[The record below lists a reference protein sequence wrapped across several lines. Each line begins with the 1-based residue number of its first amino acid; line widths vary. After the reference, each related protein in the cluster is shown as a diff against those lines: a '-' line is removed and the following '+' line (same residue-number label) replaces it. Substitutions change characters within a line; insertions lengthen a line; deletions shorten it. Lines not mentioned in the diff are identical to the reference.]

1 MELDLRNEFRYL
13 LDPNPM
19 TGKNISKDRLAEL
32 GTLAG
37 GLAHEIKNPL
47 STIAL
52 NLALLREDWEGGE
65 SAKEKRAL
73 KKIAL
78 LEREVARL
86 ETIVNDFLR
95 YAKGKELRL
104 ESCDLNRVV
113 QEVADF
119 IEPEAKRAGVQIRT
133 LFAPDLPKIALDRDA
148 FRQALLNLLVNA
160 REAMPQGGELLL
172 RTAVSGDAR
181 TREATLEVTDTGVG
195 MAPDVLAQCF
205 DIYYS
210 TKRGGTGLGL
220 PTVRRIVEAHGGD
233 ISVQSDAGRGTRFLL
248 RFPAQS

>member
-1 MELDLRNEFRYL
+1 MAKRE
-13 LDPNPM
+13 
-19 TGKNISKDRLAEL
+19 ISKDRLAEL

-52 NLALLREDWEGGE
+52 NLALLREDWEKGE
-65 SAKEKRAL
+65 TPKEKRTL

-95 YAKGKELRL
+95 FAKGKELKL
-104 ESCDLNRVV
+104 EPCDLNRVV
-113 QEVADF
+113 QEVTDF
-119 IEPEAKRAGVQIRT
+119 IEPEAKRVGVQIRT
-133 LFAPDLPKIALDRDA
+133 LFASDLPKVGLDRDA
-148 FRQALLNLLVNA
+148 FRQALLNLFVNA

-172 RTAVSGDAR
+172 RTMRGSDNDVP
-181 TREATLEVTDTGVG
+181 EVCLEVTDTGGG
-195 MAPDVLAQCF
+195 MTPEVLDHCF

-220 PTVRRIVEAHGGD
+220 PTVRRIVEGHGGE
-233 ISVQSDAGRGTRFLL
+233 ISVQSESGRGTRFLI
-248 RFPAQS
+248 RFPIRS

>member
-1 MELDLRNEFRYL
+1 MS
-13 LDPNPM
+13 
-19 TGKNISKDRLAEL
+19 GKNISKDRLAEL

-52 NLALLREDWEGGE
+52 NLSLLREDWADGE
-65 SAKEKRAL
+65 TTKEKRAL

-78 LEREVARL
+78 LEREVQRL

-95 YAKGKELRL
+95 FAKGKELRL
-104 ESCDLNRVV
+104 EACDLDRVV
-113 QEVADF
+113 QEVVDF
-119 IEPEAKRAGVQIRT
+119 IEPEAKRAGVQIRS
-133 LFAPDLPKIALDRDA
+133 LFAPNLPKVALDRDA
-148 FRQALLNLLVNA
+148 FRQALLNLFVNA
-160 REAMPQGGELLL
+160 REAMPKGGELLL
-172 RTAVSGDAR
+172 RTSVAGDAKAS
-181 TREATLEVTDTGVG
+181 EVQLEVTDTGQG
-195 MAPDVLAQCF
+195 MAPEVLEHCF

-220 PTVRRIVEAHGGD
+220 PTVRRIVEAHGGE

-248 RFPAQS
+248 RFPAHK